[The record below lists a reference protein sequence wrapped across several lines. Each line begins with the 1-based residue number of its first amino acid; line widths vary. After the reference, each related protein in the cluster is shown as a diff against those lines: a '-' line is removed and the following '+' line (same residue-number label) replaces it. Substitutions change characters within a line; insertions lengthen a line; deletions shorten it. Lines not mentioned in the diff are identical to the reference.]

1 MALPGWPH
9 EASPFHAGEQEV
21 QRRVGVRDKVESIGR
36 QVVRSYMPEQHREFF
51 AQLPFVVAGAIDAAG
66 QPWATLLAGE
76 PGFARSAD
84 SRSLR
89 LAAHPLDGDP
99 LAHALQPGAA
109 IGLLGIE
116 LHTRRRN
123 RLNGLVAALDD
134 AGVQI
139 TVTQSFGNCPQYIQ
153 KRDYRQVEP
162 EAVLPP
168 PEALDALD
176 AEAIASIAAA
186 DTFFIATH
194 FAETGDDTER
204 NGGRDGADVSH
215 RGGKPGF
222 VRVDGDTL
230 TWPDF
235 IGNFHFNTL
244 GNLLVNPRAGL
255 LFPDF
260 ASGDLLYIA
269 GRGEIV
275 WDGDELLAFAGAER
289 LVRFRVER
297 VLRLRGRLPL
307 RWALQEVSPI
317 LAGTG
322 DWQTVGEAV
331 ALAGLANRY
340 RPLRVVRKVRE
351 SETITSFYLQPA
363 DDLGVVP
370 HQSGQFLPIRI
381 DVPGLGALTRTYT
394 LSQAADGNAYRI
406 SVKREGQVSQRLHDT
421 LQEGDLLEAQ
431 APRGG
436 FTLDAASARPVV
448 LLSGGVGIT
457 PMLAML
463 DTLAPAQG
471 VRFRPRPVWFIHAAR
486 NGREHAFAA
495 QLRERAALHETLRLH
510 VRYSQLDERDRPG
523 VDYDSA
529 GRIDADLLRSL
540 LPLDDYDVYL
550 CGPDAFM
557 RQVYWALRGLGVAR
571 SRIHY
576 EFFAQG
582 EPLERDAAEAAPPV
596 PTTAQPVRF
605 AKSGISA
612 EWQPGQTL
620 LELAEASGLEPAYS
634 CRAGLCGSC
643 STAIGDGAVCYPKP
657 PSQQPRNG
665 EALICC
671 AVPAGPVVLAI

>member
-36 QVVRSYMPEQHREFF
+36 LVVRDYMPEQHRDFF
-51 AQLPFVVAGAIDAAG
+51 AQLPFVVVGAVDATG

-76 PGFARSAD
+76 PGFAASPD
-84 SRSLR
+84 SRTLR
-89 LAAHPLDGDP
+89 LAASPVADDP
-99 LAHALQPGAA
+99 LTHALQPGAA

-134 AGVQI
+134 AGLRI

-153 KRDYRQVEP
+153 KREYRRVEP
-162 EAVLPP
+162 DAVLPS
-168 PEALDALD
+168 PESLAVLDA
-176 AEAIASIAAA
+176 AAIASIAAA

-194 FAETGDDTER
+194 FAEAGNDT
-204 NGGRDGADVSH
+204 GRDGADVSH
-215 RGGKPGF
+215 RGGKAGF
-222 VRVDGDTL
+222 VRVDDEATL

-244 GNLLVNPRAGL
+244 GNLQVNPRAGL
-255 LFPDF
+255 VFPDF

-269 GRGEIV
+269 GRGEII
-275 WDGDELLAFAGAER
+275 WDGDELHAFAGAER
-289 LVRFRVER
+289 LVRFRVEG
-297 VLRLRGRLPL
+297 VLRLRRRLPL

-322 DWQTVGEAV
+322 DWQAVDNAV
-331 ALAGLANRY
+331 ALAELAKRY
-340 RPLRVVRKVRE
+340 RPLRVVRKQSE

-363 DDLGVVP
+363 DGLGVVP
-370 HQSGQFLPIRI
+370 YQPGQFLPIRVN
-381 DVPGLGALTRTYT
+381 VPGEGVLTRTYT
-394 LSQAADGNAYRI
+394 LSQAADGDAYRI
-406 SVKREGQVSQRLHDT
+406 SVKREGRVSKYLHDV
-421 LQEGDLLEAQ
+421 LQVGDLIEAQ

-463 DTLAPAQG
+463 DALAPATG
-471 VRFRPRPVWFIHAAR
+471 MRFRPRPVWFIHAAR
-486 NGREHAFAA
+486 NGREHAFAS
-495 QLRERAALHETLRLH
+495 QLRERVAQHATLRLH
-510 VRYSQLDERDRPG
+510 VRYSQADEADRPG
-523 VDYDSA
+523 LDYDST

-557 RQVYWALRGLGVAR
+557 RQSYWALRGLGVAR

-582 EPLERDAAEAAPPV
+582 EPLESDASTTVAAPETP
-596 PTTAQPVRF
+596 QPVRF
-605 AKSGISA
+605 ADSGVNT
-612 EWQPGQTL
+612 EWQPGVTL
-620 LELAEASGLEPAYS
+620 LDTAEASGLSPAYS
-634 CRAGLCGSC
+634 CRGGLCGSC
-643 STAIGDGAVCYPKP
+643 STKLVSGTVCYPKP
-657 PSQQPRNG
+657 PSHPPRDG

-671 AVPAGPVVLAI
+671 AMPTSPVVLAL